1 MESGTLRSSSFSSRS
16 LLSGARQQAM
26 MGEEDTDTCE
36 RGPDLSSAH
45 STIGAM
51 HRDGENHHR
60 ITMYD
65 TGKCPAV
72 AGQQRAQRRK
82 KPCMLGLQKALY
94 KSHSDLKLQLSR
106 AAEARALPDDT
117 CSGLCSLHFP
127 PPFHFLTEN
136 RFNSGCL
143 LLASIVLVL
152 WETFKS
158 TEANWHL
165 LFPSHVTLLVGT
177 MA

>member
-1 MESGTLRSSSFSSRS
+1 
-16 LLSGARQQAM
+16 

-36 RGPDLSSAH
+36 RGLDLSSAH
-45 STIGAM
+45 STIREM

-60 ITMYD
+60 LTMYD
-65 TGKCPAV
+65 TGECPA
-72 AGQQRAQRRK
+72 AGGQQRAQRRK

-94 KSHSDLKLQLSR
+94 KSHGDLKLQLSQ

-136 RFNSGCL
+136 RFNSECL

-152 WETFKS
+152 WETFNS

-165 LFPSHVTLLVGT
+165 LFPAMSLLWWGLWPESVQSE
-177 MA
+177 